1 VEKGNHLTKGQ
12 MKWRPAA
19 ATYLQQSKIK
29 AKVVLQNNVNLAIRI
44 GIRNVVAEFSTP
56 SSE

>member
-1 VEKGNHLTKGQ
+1 
-12 MKWRPAA
+12 MRWRPAA

-29 AKVVLQNNVNLAIRI
+29 PKVVLQNNVNLAIRI